1 MGNDVILKYFLD
13 NKLFT
18 LCLLSQYHIK
28 MTRQKYFYKVWK
40 PGAQKKDLPV
50 SMKTMEVQ
58 ISPCE
63 DYL

>member
-40 PGAQKKDLPV
+40 PGAQK
-50 SMKTMEVQ
+50 MKERPPS
-58 ISPCE
+58 INEDNGSPNMFM
-63 DYL
+63 

>member
-40 PGAQKKDLPV
+40 PGAQK
-50 SMKTMEVQ
+50 MKERPPS
-58 ISPCE
+58 INE
-63 DYL
+63 DN

>member
-13 NKLFT
+13 NKLLK

-28 MTRQKYFYKVWK
+28 MTRQKYFDKFWK